1 MNWPFFFR
9 RKYNNNIQYPSNLW
23 RVYCMS
29 IYVDMS
35 VTSKNILSSLISDS
49 DIEAGREIV
58 NSGEKVFDKTEIL

>member
-1 MNWPFFFR
+1 
-9 RKYNNNIQYPSNLW
+9 
-23 RVYCMS
+23 MS